1 MKSSNLLG
9 PVDSSWGPSS
19 LTTRLGGGGRA
30 ARAGGNGR
38 VQMTGVLPG
47 AEVVYE
53 VVEDRYSFPGVE
65 VIRVPIVSRGEVW
78 EWSRV

>member
-1 MKSSNLLG
+1 
-9 PVDSSWGPSS
+9 
-19 LTTRLGGGGRA
+19 
-30 ARAGGNGR
+30 
-38 VQMTGVLPG
+38 MTGVLPG